1 MGCRILYPRN
11 ARAIE
16 CGGTRTP
23 SALVTPG
30 TEGGS
35 TVLRLTVLDTISVG
49 SPTPFVATVSRSPR
63 PVRPLAHGAR
73 CTLSALALAAACY
86 RSVPVDPAPLPR
98 GADVRLYLTGDGT
111 AQLAPRLGPQ
121 TVAVDGRVDSVG
133 AGGVTVVV
141 SRTTK
146 QFGDQVAWVGE
157 RVTIPTAVIA
167 RAEHRVLDR
176 RRTFT
181 AAASAAGVALAAIV
195 ALVATHGNGGGSQ
208 NPGEGPPPTP

>member
-1 MGCRILYPRN
+1 VGCRILYPGN

-16 CGGTRTP
+16 CGGTRAP
-23 SALVTPG
+23 PALVTPG
-30 TEGGS
+30 SEGGS
-35 TVLRLTVLDTISVG
+35 TVLRLTVLDTISVR
-49 SPTPFVATVSRSPR
+49 SPTPPVATASRPSR
-63 PVRPLAHGAR
+63 PVRPLAFG
-73 CTLSALALAAACY
+73 ALALAAACY
-86 RSVPVDPAPLPR
+86 RSVPVDPAPLPP

-146 QFGDQVAWVGE
+146 QFGDKVAWVGE
-157 RVTIPTAVIA
+157 RVTIPTGVIA

-181 AAASAAGVALAAIV
+181 VAASAAGVALAVMV
-195 ALVATHGNGGGSQ
+195 ALIATHGNGAGSQ
-208 NPGEGPPPTP
+208 TPGDGPTPTP